1 MAPRLIWPDYVA
13 QLVHQN
19 EFGVTFRMSLYSFN
33 KLVDLLR
40 LRLSVDEHQ
49 SFRCNHGEI
58 SGCVLPELV
67 VGMSLRWLGGG
78 QWPDIKR
85 VFGVSRS

>member
-1 MAPRLIWPDYVA
+1 MAPRLIWTDYVA

-49 SFRCNHGEI
+49 NAYRRPNYNRRRNEGILNFEQYENSNW
-58 SGCVLPELV
+58 
-67 VGMSLRWLGGG
+67 M
-78 QWPDIKR
+78 
-85 VFGVSRS
+85 